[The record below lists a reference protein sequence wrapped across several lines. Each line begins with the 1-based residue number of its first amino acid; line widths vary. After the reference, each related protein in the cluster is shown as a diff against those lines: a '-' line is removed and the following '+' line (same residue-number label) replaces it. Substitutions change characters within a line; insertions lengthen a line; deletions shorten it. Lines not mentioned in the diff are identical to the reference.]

1 MAARTAGR
9 KGRPWRRARAQALA
23 EGAGICWICGHGDA
37 RYADHK
43 IPLKRWKVMG
53 GDPNDPANLA
63 PAHGAN
69 NRCAQCGQCC
79 NERKGDRPYRPPTKG
94 SRDW

>member
-9 KGRPWRRARAQALA
+9 KGRPWRRARAQALH
-23 EGAGICWICGHGDA
+23 EGGGICWICGHEDA

-43 IPLKRWKVMG
+43 IPIKRGIAM

-69 NRCAQCGQCC
+69 NRCARCGQCC
-79 NERKGDRPYRPPTKG
+79 NERKGDRPYAPRIQG